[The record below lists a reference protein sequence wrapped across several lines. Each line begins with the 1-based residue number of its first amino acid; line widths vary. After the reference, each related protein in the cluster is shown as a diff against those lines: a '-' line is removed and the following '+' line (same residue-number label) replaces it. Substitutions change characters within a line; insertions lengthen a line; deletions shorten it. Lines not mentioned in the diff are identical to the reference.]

1 MLGNMFAEYTILK
14 SLKLRTTFGADY
26 NGSQRDFFRSSRIS
40 SASLSEPASGD
51 AASNRALNWL
61 NENTL
66 TYAYKDKQH
75 RVDAVGGFTVQRSY
89 QRSIVA
95 NGRNF
100 PDDLIQNISGGQIT
114 SGSYTINE
122 WSLVSVLGRVN
133 YSYLDRY
140 LLTATIRSDGS
151 SRFGPSSRWGSF
163 PSASFGYRISKERF
177 MKKIQFIDDLKLRL
191 SYGLSGNNAIG

>member
-1 MLGNMFAEYTILK
+1 QTLVDYQGVGQILNPLLVLEEVNAPTSQFRMLGNMFAEYTILK

-75 RVDAVGGFTVQRSY
+75 RVDAVGGFTVQ
-89 QRSIVA
+89 
-95 NGRNF
+95 
-100 PDDLIQNISGGQIT
+100 
-114 SGSYTINE
+114 
-122 WSLVSVLGRVN
+122 
-133 YSYLDRY
+133 
-140 LLTATIRSDGS
+140 
-151 SRFGPSSRWGSF
+151 
-163 PSASFGYRISKERF
+163 
-177 MKKIQFIDDLKLRL
+177 
-191 SYGLSGNNAIG
+191 